1 MIFFSK
7 SDKKP
12 ELEIEKF
19 SIIENIA
26 DEGTS
31 GGFDIPIDENDPIY
45 EVVAQA
51 FGNILGIYSE

>member
-1 MIFFSK
+1 MRYE
-7 SDKKP
+7 KP

-31 GGFDIPIDENDPIY
+31 GGFDIPIDENEPIY
-45 EVVAQA
+45 EAVAQA
-51 FGNILGIYSE
+51 FGNVLGIYSE

>member
-1 MIFFSK
+1 MRYE
-7 SDKKP
+7 KP

-31 GGFDIPIDENDPIY
+31 GDFNIPIDENEPIY

-51 FGNILGIYSE
+51 FGNVLGIYSE

>member
-51 FGNILGIYSE
+51 FGNILEIYSE

>member
-12 ELEIEKF
+12 EFEIEKF